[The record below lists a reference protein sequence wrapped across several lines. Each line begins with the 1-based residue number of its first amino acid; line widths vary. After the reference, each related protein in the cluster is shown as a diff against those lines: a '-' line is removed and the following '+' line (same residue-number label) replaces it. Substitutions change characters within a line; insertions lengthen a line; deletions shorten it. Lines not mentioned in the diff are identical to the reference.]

1 MRQKTLEV
9 AFTAAIVA
17 ATLSFPVRAADLP
30 DPILAPGTL
39 CAPAAGQPALL
50 RQLILA
56 KTETQPFQPKPGP
69 AQAADAAPP
78 LYPGL
83 GTASFRITTKNAQ
96 AQRYFNQ
103 GLRLSYGFNHAEAIR
118 AFKEAQRLDPS
129 CAMCFWGEAWA
140 LGPNINVPM
149 PPEAVAP
156 AVAAAARAK
165 ELAGGATERER
176 ALIDAVV
183 QRYSAD
189 PKADRAAL
197 DAAFAAAIESAVK
210 RFPADD
216 TIQVLF
222 AESLMDLQPWDYW
235 EAAGAKPKGR
245 ATDILAALETVL
257 KRNPDHPG
265 AIHLYIHAVE
275 ASTKPEKALPYA
287 RRLGALMPG
296 AGHVVH
302 MPAHIYYRV
311 GLYRESLETNRAA
324 MVVDENYFKVSP
336 SDPIYKGA
344 YYPHNVHFVL
354 VSASMGGDAKTA
366 LQAAARLD
374 EVIDAEFLKA
384 VPMLQPVK
392 AAPYFT
398 HVLFSSPETI
408 LAIPDPGNDFALV
421 QAMWHYARSVAFS
434 RKKDF
439 AASERE
445 IAAMAKIESTA
456 DYKPFADW
464 GIPAKEIIQTATF
477 VARARLAEGQ
487 GDLAGAAKAYED
499 AIFIEDSL
507 AYTEPPYWY
516 YPIRQSLGSVLL
528 RQGKLDEAEK
538 AFRESLARVRN
549 NGWSL
554 YGLTKVY
561 EKRGDKK
568 SLAAAKGKYAQAWF
582 GPKAGPDLSGL

>member
-1 MRQKTLEV
+1 MRQKTPEV
-9 AFTAAIVA
+9 ALTAAIVA
-17 ATLSFPVRAADLP
+17 ATLSFPVRATDLP

-39 CAPAAGQPALL
+39 CAPVAGQPALL

-69 AQAADAAPP
+69 AKAADAAPP

-83 GTASFRITTKNAQ
+83 GTASFRITTKNAL

-149 PPEAVAP
+149 PPEALAP

-165 ELAGGATERER
+165 ELAAGATERER

-189 PKADRAAL
+189 PKAERAAL

-245 ATDILAALETVL
+245 ATDILASLETVL

-275 ASTKPEKALPYA
+275 ASTQPEKALPYA

-366 LQAAARLD
+366 LHAAARLD

-408 LAIPDPGNDFALV
+408 LAIPDPGSDFVLV

-434 RKKDF
+434 RRKDF

-477 VARARLAEGQ
+477 VAKARLAEGR
-487 GDLAGAAKAYED
+487 GDLAAAAKAYED
-499 AIFIEDSL
+499 AIFVEDSL

-516 YPIRQSLGSVLL
+516 YPIRQSLGAVLL

-561 EKRGDKK
+561 EKRGDMK